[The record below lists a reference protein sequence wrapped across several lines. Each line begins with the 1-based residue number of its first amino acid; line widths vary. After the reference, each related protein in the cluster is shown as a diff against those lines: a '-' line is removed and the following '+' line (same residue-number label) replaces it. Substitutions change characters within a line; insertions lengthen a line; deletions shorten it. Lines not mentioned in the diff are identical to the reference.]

1 MLLNR
6 FMAGALLF
14 AMPVTPAFADYSR
27 SSDRDCWNQDEAT
40 AARVQ
45 RFKTML
51 LVGALH
57 CRQSQPYIMVDYNR
71 FLSSQRAF
79 INASAQV
86 LRDRFERR
94 FGAAYGLT
102 AYSDYETAL
111 GNHMARADF
120 TPGRCDEIA
129 DYARIAADVSEAGL
143 VDLTYSTEEEDE
155 PSACGPTNA
164 MARDRWSDRP
174 AAAVIATVAP
184 PPPAPIPN
192 AVAAEVVAALPP
204 TPAPVAEPPA
214 PPPAPVAVAGAE
226 WPDLAPVEPESQPV
240 AVEPNAAVVLA
251 KAEPAPAV
259 EATVQPA
266 VAQTAA
272 AQPDPTEALKAAIKS
287 LNAAVEALEAARAP
301 STH

>member
-6 FMAGALLF
+6 FMAGALLL
-14 AMPVTPAFADYSR
+14 AVPVTPALADISR
-27 SSDRDCWNQDEAT
+27 SSGQDCWNADEVT

-45 RFKTML
+45 RFKTLL

-57 CRQSQPYIMVDYNR
+57 CRQLQPYIMADYNM
-71 FLSSQRAF
+71 FLRSQRGF
-79 INASAQV
+79 INASSQV
-86 LRDRFERR
+86 LRDRFVRR

-111 GNHMARADF
+111 GNHMSQANFDPR
-120 TPGRCDEIA
+120 RCDEIA

-155 PSACGPTNA
+155 PSACGPVPDFA
-164 MARDRWSDRP
+164 GARP
-174 AAAVIATVAP
+174 AIVEARVAAP
-184 PPPAPIPN
+184 PPPAPIPE
-192 AVAAEVVAALPP
+192 AVAAEAVAALPP
-204 TPAPVAEPPA
+204 APPALPAAAPAPPA
-214 PPPAPVAVAGAE
+214 PTEVASAE

-251 KAEPAPAV
+251 SAEPAQPA
-259 EATVQPA
+259 ATVQPA
-266 VAQTAA
+266 VAQVAA

-287 LNAAVEALEAARAP
+287 LNAAVAALEAARAP
-301 STH
+301 ATH

>member
-14 AMPVTPAFADYSR
+14 AVPVTPALADYSR
-27 SSDRDCWNQDEAT
+27 SSERDCWNQDEAT

-71 FLSSQRAF
+71 FLSTQRAF

-164 MARDRWSDRP
+164 MARDRWSARP
-174 AAAVIATVAP
+174 AAAVAAIVAP
-184 PPPAPIPN
+184 PPPIPD

-204 TPAPVAEPPA
+204 APAAVAEA
-214 PPPAPVAVAGAE
+214 PPAPVAVASAE

-251 KAEPAPAV
+251 KADPAPVVA
-259 EATVQPA
+259 ATVQPA
-266 VAQTAA
+266 VAQTAV
-272 AQPDPTEALKAAIKS
+272 AQPDPTAALKAAIKS

-301 STH
+301 STN